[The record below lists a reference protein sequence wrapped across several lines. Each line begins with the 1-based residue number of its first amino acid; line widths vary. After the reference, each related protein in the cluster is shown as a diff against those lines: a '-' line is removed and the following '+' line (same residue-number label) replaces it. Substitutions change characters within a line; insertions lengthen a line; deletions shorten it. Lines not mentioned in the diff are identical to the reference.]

1 MNPKQPTG
9 QQREPGERNIMQQG
23 SIQDDLRARQEGT
36 PNTKSVVQ
44 HSMRP
49 RYPNWPTSRPGPLAS
64 QPGVGQQPINALRRE
79 QMVEVGYNQ
88 ETGTPRTQS
97 ATGPMRICKDE
108 RALISSELLSNR
120 LSKGTVPLVPGR
132 ANPESSVL
140 TISTQ
145 RRNERHANNPKR
157 PGGTGMAEGL

>member
-1 MNPKQPTG
+1 MNSMQPSG
-9 QQREPGERNIMQQG
+9 QQRKPNERTIMQQG

-36 PNTKSVVQ
+36 PNTNSVVQ

-88 ETGTPRTQS
+88 ETGTPRTQDPERYWPDEDLQGR
-97 ATGPMRICKDE
+97 TGFDQLRTAQQQAKQGDDP
-108 RALISSELLSNR
+108 
-120 LSKGTVPLVPGR
+120 P
-132 ANPESSVL
+132 
-140 TISTQ
+140 
-145 RRNERHANNPKR
+145 R
-157 PGGTGMAEGL
+157 PWSRQS